1 MVRLERMPIDQIIFF
16 LAPIFF
22 SFLFAEIQQKKH
34 RKTNECCICR
44 RNIIN
49 TEEIVV
55 CPFCQ
60 TIYHRLHLSLWLKI
74 RKKCPICKNVIKNRY
89 TPYYID
95 SEGNYSFKTNDESQ
109 FNLTLCENRPRANIR
124 AEFVLECPY
133 CKNILNSWIYGVS
146 SQCKV
151 CGSHLSWNNGLES
164 RIKNFNELIQNKKKR
179 FNRARLSGM
188 RERNERKVNYR
199 IIKRQKEKKQ
209 ERFRG
214 ELQKQAQ
221 LESQDQM
228 LLLNQDYL
236 RRQTQQP
243 SNRQNTPLKII
254 ELGEKKENLR
264 RKNFIGLE
272 SVITLVLV
280 IAIFILVTI

>member
-1 MVRLERMPIDQIIFF
+1 MPLDQLFFF

-22 SFLFAEIQQKKH
+22 ISLFVEIQQQKH
-34 RKTNECCICR
+34 RKTSECCICR

-95 SEGNYSFKTNDESQ
+95 TEDIFSFNTNDKSQ
-109 FNLTLCENRPRANIR
+109 FNLTSCKNRPRVNIR
-124 AEFVLECPY
+124 TEFVLECPH
-133 CKNILNSWIYGVS
+133 CKNILNSSIYGVL
-146 SQCKV
+146 SQCQI
-151 CGSHLSWNNGLES
+151 CGSHISWNNGLES
-164 RIKNFNELIQNKKKR
+164 RIKYFAELMHYEKKR
-179 FNRARLSGM
+179 FNRTRLSGIK
-188 RERNERKVNYR
+188 EQNERKVNYR
-199 IIKRQKEKKQ
+199 IIKRQKEKNQ
-209 ERFRG
+209 EKLRE
-214 ELQKQAQ
+214 ELQRQAQ
-221 LESQDQM
+221 LESQNQM

-243 SNRQNTPLKII
+243 SYRQNTPLRII
-254 ELGEKKENLR
+254 EFVEKKENLR
-264 RKNFIGLE
+264 RTNFIGLE
-272 SVITLVLV
+272 SVITLILV
-280 IAIFILVTI
+280 IAIFIFVTI